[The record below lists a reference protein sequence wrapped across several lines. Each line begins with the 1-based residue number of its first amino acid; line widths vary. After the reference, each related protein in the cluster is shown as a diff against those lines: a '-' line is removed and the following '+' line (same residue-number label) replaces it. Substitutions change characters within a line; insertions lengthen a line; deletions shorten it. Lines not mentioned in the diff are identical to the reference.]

1 MDDKPTNSK
10 KTWAAKQD
18 DLKVAYY
25 VLAEKQRKGVHLSPD
40 EEKRLKELPNEY
52 FEVCKGEAKEDMEP
66 KDYLHQLT
74 HVYVEV
80 SGRVEALVVKRSI
93 QENLIHAMRRAT
105 TLNARLGYDTAGM
118 TKWIMILTWVIA
130 GSALVT
136 LFFAIIQAVPVVK
149 SLFCK

>member
-1 MDDKPTNSK
+1 MDDKATNSK
-10 KTWAAKQD
+10 KTWAYKQN
-18 DLKVAYY
+18 DLQLEYKH
-25 VLAEKQRKGVHLSPD
+25 LLLNRQSRDLSPD
-40 EEKRLKELPNEY
+40 EEKRLKELPKEY
-52 FEVCKGEAKEDMEP
+52 FELCKDEAKEDMEA
-66 KDYLHQLT
+66 KDYLHLLT

-80 SGRVEALVVKRSI
+80 SGTVEARVIQRNL

-105 TLNARLGYDTAGM
+105 TLNARLGYDTAGT

-136 LFFAIIQAVPVVK
+136 LFFAFIQAIPVVK